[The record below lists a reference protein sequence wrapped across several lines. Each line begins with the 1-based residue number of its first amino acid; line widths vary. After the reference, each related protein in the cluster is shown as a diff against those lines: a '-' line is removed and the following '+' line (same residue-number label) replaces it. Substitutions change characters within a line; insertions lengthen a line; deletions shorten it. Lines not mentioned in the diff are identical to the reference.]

1 MSKMSFIKIA
11 ALEIFLKKD
20 IIGLLPKIYVAEVIK
35 TKKYI
40 LFLNF
45 RPAQNAGRR
54 QKLLFFLFSKMNSDK
69 FTNGS

>member
-54 QKLLFFLFSKMNSDK
+54 QKLLFFIFQNE
-69 FTNGS
+69 FR

>member
-1 MSKMSFIKIA
+1 MTNNTRTIT
-11 ALEIFLKKD
+11 LKKD

>member
-1 MSKMSFIKIA
+1 MKNIV
-11 ALEIFLKKD
+11 LKKD

-45 RPAQNAGRR
+45 RPAQNAGRH
-54 QKLLFFLFSKMNSDK
+54 QKVLFFIFQNE
-69 FTNGS
+69 FR